1 MVLQLLHTS
10 CKLVRRSILHK
21 ICIEQITLHTHRANS
36 SCAELLM
43 AWRATKVEDPDIECV
58 NVIFMTTSVLNQ
70 IEFEFTKLLDNLYFL
85 TVYSNKRS

>member
-1 MVLQLLHTS
+1 MVGGCVVCEALYALMVLQLLHTS

-43 AWRATKVEDPDIECV
+43 AWQRKLRSRTL
-58 NVIFMTTSVLNQ
+58 NVSISFY
-70 IEFEFTKLLDNLYFL
+70 DNLSFE
-85 TVYSNKRS
+85 SH